1 MVEEEIRHY
10 KMIFIGDPKA
20 EKSSILYRFYN
31 NKYEK
36 DYQATIG
43 LDFLSKRVIIK
54 GERIDLLLY
63 DTAGQERFRSL
74 FPMYIRDANIIL
86 LVYDITQKDTFVHI
100 KDWLKEFSNLCK
112 DSILVLIGNKLDLE
126 DKRKVTKKEAEE
138 FAIEN
143 KLLFGEV
150 SAKIGKGMNELFNS
164 IIYPEM
170 AKKFKIG
177 KNTNNSYDNNLINEN
192 QKLNDEL
199 NIYKKENERLKIENE
214 NLNKQNNLLN
224 NNIIELNIEL
234 IKNKK
239 IISNFNNNIQKHGNN
254 NVINNLNELIKI
266 KEKEIILKNVVIYTD
281 GASRGNPG
289 PGGYG
294 AVLQYIDPSGGLH
307 EKEMS
312 EGFRLT
318 TNNRMELLGVITG
331 LEALKFP
338 CEVDIYSDSRYVVD
352 AFEKKW
358 VDGWISKGWKRG
370 KDDPVKNV
378 DLWKR
383 LLKAMKGHEVHF
395 HWVKGHD
402 GHPENERCDLLATRA
417 ADGSDLHVDPGFD
430 A

>member
-150 SAKIGKGMNELFNS
+150 SAKIGKRMNELFNS

-266 KEKEIILKNVVIYTD
+266 KEKEIKDLKLQLQNNSGNENKLFTFDDILFVHFISMDQKINCGIKCLKTD
-281 GASRGNPG
+281 TFAE
-289 PGGYG
+289 
-294 AVLQYIDPSGGLH
+294 VE
-307 EKEMS
+307 EKLYQKYE
-312 EGFRLT
+312 EYRE
-318 TNNRMELLGVITG
+318 TNNNFLHKGKIVLRFKKICENNIIDGDKIELIK
-331 LEALKFP
+331 LE
-338 CEVDIYSDSRYVVD
+338 
-352 AFEKKW
+352 
-358 VDGWISKGWKRG
+358 
-370 KDDPVKNV
+370 
-378 DLWKR
+378 
-383 LLKAMKGHEVHF
+383 
-395 HWVKGHD
+395 
-402 GHPENERCDLLATRA
+402 
-417 ADGSDLHVDPGFD
+417 
-430 A
+430 